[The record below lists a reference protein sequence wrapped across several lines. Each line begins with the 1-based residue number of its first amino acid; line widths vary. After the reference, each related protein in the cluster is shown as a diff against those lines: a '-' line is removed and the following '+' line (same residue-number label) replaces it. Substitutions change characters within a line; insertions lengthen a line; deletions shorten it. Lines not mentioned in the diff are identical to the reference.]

1 MPRGRP
7 RTPGIFTPREW
18 QVLFLLRHE
27 LTNAEIARELGLS
40 LAGAKFHVAEIL
52 SRLGVESRKEA
63 AAWRTDATQ
72 SEETQKVNFQRIT
85 PMIRTNDFEETLDF
99 YTNRLDFSVESV
111 SEQDGWASIARDAVR
126 LMIAKP
132 NDHFPFQ
139 APSFT
144 GSFYFYVDDVA
155 SLWRDLKDTQEVL
168 YPMEDFEYGMREF
181 AIYDN
186 NGYLLQFGQPLPE

>member
-27 LTNAEIARELGLS
+27 LTNSEIARELGLS

-72 SEETQKVNFQRIT
+72 SEESLKVNFQRI
-85 PMIRTNDFEETLDF
+85 TNDFEETLDF

-111 SEQDGWASIARDAVR
+111 SEQDG
-126 LMIAKP
+126 
-132 NDHFPFQ
+132 
-139 APSFT
+139 
-144 GSFYFYVDDVA
+144 
-155 SLWRDLKDTQEVL
+155 
-168 YPMEDFEYGMREF
+168 
-181 AIYDN
+181 
-186 NGYLLQFGQPLPE
+186 